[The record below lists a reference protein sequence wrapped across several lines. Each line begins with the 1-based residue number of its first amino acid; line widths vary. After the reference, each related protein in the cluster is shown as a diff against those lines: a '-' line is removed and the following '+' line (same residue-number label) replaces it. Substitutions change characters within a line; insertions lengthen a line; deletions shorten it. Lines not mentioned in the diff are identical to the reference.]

1 MSSNDLSIVRY
12 VGINECNHCGYC
24 ESTKRAKA
32 KIGESS
38 TESHEDEST
47 NRYNSNTF
55 GLWAYR
61 LTVRAYQN
69 LVDRGWR
76 RSGKYLYKPIM
87 NKTCCP
93 QYTIRLDVNKF
104 RLSRTQKRV
113 LSAMKNY
120 LKNDIK
126 PKEKAVVN
134 MESYGSLNKKEGQTN
149 GEKNA
154 KNEEKHKKK
163 EISTTERL
171 PKKKFLRRLKAEE
184 RLKARGI
191 DLEKYKKERAEKE
204 AARVRTLQSY
214 FDYLKDEKIGK
225 EWKHRLEI
233 KLVGQP
239 SPELDADFDEEFE
252 LFKRYQVEI
261 HKDDPDELS
270 TSSFTRFLAS
280 SPLIAEEEKSSEFTS
295 LGSYHQQY
303 RLDGRIIAVGVI
315 DILPNCF
322 SSKYLFYDPN
332 YSFLSLG
339 VYSALWEINFTKFL
353 AKQRP
358 NLHYYYMG
366 FYLYDC
372 PKMRYK
378 GCFRPSDLLCDY
390 CFDWVPLS
398 ECDKLLKEKGGRFT
412 TFHPTLETSKK
423 PEPNEQQLS
432 QVVCLTENKRLYYNA
447 LKAILE
453 QYGDAEDVEDLN
465 EKVVNFVNY
474 AGPASSQI
482 VLML

>member
-1 MSSNDLSIVRY
+1 M
-12 VGINECNHCGYC
+12 E
-24 ESTKRAKA
+24 KR
-32 KIGESS
+32 
-38 TESHEDEST
+38 
-47 NRYNSNTF
+47 
-55 GLWAYR
+55 
-61 LTVRAYQN
+61 
-69 LVDRGWR
+69 
-76 RSGKYLYKPIM
+76 
-87 NKTCCP
+87 
-93 QYTIRLDVNKF
+93 
-104 RLSRTQKRV
+104 
-113 LSAMKNY
+113 
-120 LKNDIK
+120 LK
-126 PKEKAVVN
+126 E
-134 MESYGSLNKKEGQTN
+134 T
-149 GEKNA
+149 
-154 KNEEKHKKK
+154 
-163 EISTTERL
+163 STTERL

-214 FDYLKDEKIGK
+214 FDYLKDEQIGK

-280 SPLIAEEEKSSEFTS
+280 SPLIAEEENQKSSEFTS

-366 FYLYDC
+366 FICMIVQKCVIKDVL
-372 PKMRYK
+372 
-378 GCFRPSDLLCDY
+378 DLQIY
-390 CFDWVPLS
+390 FVPLS

-412 TFHPTLETSKK
+412 TFHPNVETSKK
-423 PEPNEQQLS
+423 PEPNESQLS
-432 QVVCLTENKRLYYNA
+432 QV
-447 LKAILE
+447 
-453 QYGDAEDVEDLN
+453 YGDAEDVEDLN